1 MSTASKLFS
10 DEELKE
16 ILSASQVNN
25 ERDHITGMLLYSED
39 TFLQVLEGEKEALDK
54 TYERILEDTRHKG
67 VIELARGEL
76 AERNFP
82 NWSMG
87 FKTLSP
93 EEFCQFDAFIDS
105 PDSDTFGK
113 STSPAFT
120 MLKTFAKTGFQ

>member
-25 ERDHITGMLLYSED
+25 ARNHITGMLLYSED
-39 TFLQVLEGEKEALDK
+39 TFLQVLEGEREMLDK
-54 TYERILEDTRHKG
+54 TYERILDDTRHKG
-67 VIELARGEL
+67 VIELDRGEIT
-76 AERNFP
+76 ERNFP
-82 NWSMG
+82 GWSMG

-93 EEFCQFDAFIDS
+93 AEFSQFDAFIDS
-105 PDSDTFGK
+105 PQGDAFGK